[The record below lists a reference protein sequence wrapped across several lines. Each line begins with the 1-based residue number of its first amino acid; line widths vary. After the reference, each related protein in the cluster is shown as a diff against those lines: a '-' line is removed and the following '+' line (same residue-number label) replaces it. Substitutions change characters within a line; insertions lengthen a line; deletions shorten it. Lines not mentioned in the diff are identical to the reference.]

1 MSHRSKEVYSSLM
14 DKTVFSEFF
23 APAVNAL
30 GRVRYAAGR
39 FLSLPMEDFCA
50 FGCLRHLMGIDTLR
64 EQIQQLFHLTDTV
77 KMPVARSTYSDA
89 LCSERRLEIL
99 EQSVKLLAKQAQALL
114 PDRLADIPGLDD
126 RAIYAVDG
134 SYQHESAHY
143 RRSAPKHGG
152 EDNPKGH
159 MMLAFFDVRMGAPV
173 AVEMETRNYHEM
185 RVLKE
190 YGQKEDSLLRERHAL
205 WVVDRA
211 YVDMPFWD
219 NQHRR
224 LRQTVI
230 TRLKDNL
237 VIEARKALAFD
248 SDKLNEG
255 VLSDEEV
262 TLKASKARWR
272 LIQYQTP
279 DGNSF
284 EFLTNEMDLAPGVV
298 AFLYLRRWDEEKCFD
313 TWKNDFA
320 SGKAWSKSRTG
331 LAAQAWLAIM
341 TSLLLLMFVQRHQNR
356 WQIGDEKSL
365 KKQSDRI
372 DQKYIKEG
380 QRIPWYAFF
389 YRAVS
394 KVSRQVIRFLKN
406 CFCKKASQRLY
417 ERQLR
422 PMLMGYL

>member
-50 FGCLRHLMGIDTLR
+50 FGCLRHLMGTDTLR
-64 EQIQQLFHLTDTV
+64 EQIQQLFHLTDAV

-89 LCSERRLEIL
+89 LSSERRLEIL
-99 EQSVKLLAKQAQALL
+99 EQSVRSLAGQARAHL
-114 PDRLADIPGLDD
+114 PDRLADIPGLGD

-143 RRSAPKHGG
+143 RRCAPKHGG

-190 YGQKEDSLLRERHAL
+190 YGQREDSLLRERYAL
-205 WVVDRA
+205 WVADRA

-219 NQHRR
+219 SQYRR

-237 VIEARKALAFD
+237 IIEERKALDFD
-248 SDKLNEG
+248 QDKINEG

-279 DGNSF
+279 DGNNF

-320 SGKAWSKSRTG
+320 SSKAWSKSTTG

-341 TSLLLLMFVQRHQNR
+341 TSLLLLMFVHRHQDR
-356 WQIGDEKSL
+356 WEIGDEKSL
-365 KKQSDRI
+365 NKQSDRI

-380 QRIPWYAFF
+380 QRIPWYVFF

-394 KVSRQVIRFLKN
+394 KVSRQVIRFLKS
-406 CFCKKASQRLY
+406 CFCKKASERLY

-422 PMLMGYL
+422 PMLEAYL